1 MVRVRQLIHLYNFSY
16 GAVHKSSIQAN
27 KLNILLECQHWHLM
41 FALPADT
48 TNINFIP
55 KILGLSMHCEHLSQ
69 MKMFPF
75 QIVSLEEIF
84 SVWSNGITTVCPQII
99 TSLPFPLAVW
109 SSSTELLSKLCFGF
123 TAHYLLK
130 LSLSHKSNLQEQQQ
144 ASSQW
149 NISNN
154 ASVVYPPGTKV
165 HTMLTW

>member
-1 MVRVRQLIHLYNFSY
+1 MQYTKAKYKQINLIFCLKVSTGTYCFS
-16 GAVHKSSIQAN
+16 
-27 KLNILLECQHWHLM
+27 
-41 FALPADT
+41 FPADT
-48 TNINFIP
+48 TNNDFIP
-55 KILGLSMHCEHLSQ
+55 KTLSWSMYCQRLNQ

-75 QIVSLEEIF
+75 QTVSLEKIF
-84 SVWSNGITTVCPQII
+84 NVWSNGITTVCPQII

-109 SSSTELLSKLCFGF
+109 SSSTELLSKLCFSF
-123 TAHYLLK
+123 TAYFLLK

-154 ASVVYPPGTKV
+154 VSGVYQPDTKV